1 MQQDVHLNCRVGHV
15 PHAPRHF
22 LHARWMLL
30 FSLLL
35 TGCGG
40 GDSDST
46 PASMA
51 APQQASL
58 GPSPLA
64 AQSTSPG
71 GKSAPS
77 AVTDEAAVPSAGSAG
92 FVQLSALPHLSSL
105 SDREKAGLLMLLPS
119 KSSSQRLA
127 LINMY
132 PSLVKLPEQQKEL
145 LLDQLEKIV
154 PVTVS
159 QRQ

>member
-1 MQQDVHLNCRVGHV
+1 MQQHVHLNCHGW
-15 PHAPRHF
+15 HAPRHC

-35 TGCGG
+35 AGCGG
-40 GDSDST
+40 GDPG
-46 PASMA
+46 PASMT
-51 APQQASL
+51 APQQASS
-58 GPSPLA
+58 GPGPLA
-64 AQSTSPG
+64 PQSTSPG
-71 GKSAPS
+71 GAKSAPS
-77 AVTDEAAVPSAGSAG
+77 AVTDEAAVPSAGSASM
-92 FVQLSALPHLSSL
+92 VQLSALPQLSSL

-132 PSLVKLPEQQKEL
+132 PSLVKLPAQQKEL

>member
-1 MQQDVHLNCRVGHV
+1 
-15 PHAPRHF
+15 
-22 LHARWMLL
+22 MLL
-30 FSLLL
+30 ISLLI

-40 GDSDST
+40 GDSAPPST
-46 PASMA
+46 A
-51 APQQASL
+51 APQQASSGL
-58 GPSPLA
+58 GPLA
-64 AQSTSPG
+64 AQGAPSG
-71 GKSAPS
+71 GEKSAPL
-77 AVTDEAAVPSAGSAG
+77 AVTDEPAVPSADSATM
-92 FVQLSALPHLSSL
+92 VQLSALPHLSSL

-145 LLDQLEKIV
+145 LLDRLEKIV

-159 QRQ
+159 ERQ

>member
-1 MQQDVHLNCRVGHV
+1 MQRDVQLNCRVGHV
-15 PHAPRHF
+15 SYTTRHF
-22 LHARWMLL
+22 LHARRILL

-40 GDSDST
+40 GDSA

-51 APQQASL
+51 ASQQASSAPIL
-58 GPSPLA
+58 SA
-64 AQSTSPG
+64 AQSTSSGG
-71 GKSAPS
+71 GKSAP
-77 AVTDEAAVPSAGSAG
+77 AAETDQAAVPSCASIA
-92 FVQLSALPHLSSL
+92 QLSALPHLSSL

-119 KSSSQRLA
+119 KSPSQRLQ

-132 PSLVKLPEQQKEL
+132 PSLVRLPDQQKEL

-159 QRQ
+159 ERQ

>member
-1 MQQDVHLNCRVGHV
+1 MQQDVHLNCRVWHV

-40 GDSDST
+40 GDSNST
-46 PASMA
+46 TASVA
-51 APQQASL
+51 APQQALS
-58 GPSPLA
+58 GRPLA

-71 GKSAPS
+71 GEQSAPS
-77 AVTDEAAVPSAGSAG
+77 AVTDEAAVPSVGSASM
-92 FVQLSALPHLSSL
+92 VQLSALPHLSSL

-132 PSLVKLPEQQKEL
+132 PSLVKLPNQQKEL

>member
-1 MQQDVHLNCRVGHV
+1 MQQDVHLGCRVWHGS
-15 PHAPRHF
+15 HAPRHS

-35 TGCGG
+35 TGCSG
-40 GDSDST
+40 GDSA
-46 PASMA
+46 PPPMA
-51 APQQASL
+51 APQQASS
-58 GPSPLA
+58 GPGPLA

-71 GKSAPS
+71 GEKSVPS
-77 AVTDEAAVPSAGSAG
+77 VVTDEPAVPSADSARM
-92 FVQLSALPHLSSL
+92 VQLSALPHLSSL

-145 LLDQLEKIV
+145 LLDKLEKIV

-159 QRQ
+159 ERQ

>member
-1 MQQDVHLNCRVGHV
+1 MRQDVHLDCGVWHV
-15 PHAPRHF
+15 PHVPRHF
-22 LHARWMLL
+22 LRAERMLL

-40 GDSDST
+40 GGADST
-46 PASMA
+46 PT
-51 APQQASL
+51 
-58 GPSPLA
+58 PSTLA

-71 GKSAPS
+71 EEKSAPS
-77 AVTDEAAVPSAGSAG
+77 AMNDEAAVPSVESPS
-92 FVQLSALPHLSSL
+92 FVQLSALPHMSSL

-119 KSSSQRLA
+119 KSPAQRLA

>member
-1 MQQDVHLNCRVGHV
+1 MQQDVHPDCRVWHV

-40 GDSDST
+40 GDSA

-51 APQQASL
+51 APQQASA
-58 GPSPLA
+58 GPGPLA

-71 GKSAPS
+71 GGKPAPS
-77 AVTDEAAVPSAGSAG
+77 PVTHEAAVPSVGSASM
-92 FVQLSALPHLSSL
+92 VQLSALPYMSSL

-119 KSSSQRLA
+119 KSSSERMA

-132 PSLVKLPEQQKEL
+132 PSLVNLPLQQKEL
-145 LLDQLEKIV
+145 LLDRLEKIV

-159 QRQ
+159 ERQ